1 MEVEMT
7 LSKLSGTS
15 ITMAPSSIVSQNF
28 FGQHSVEMKYMLGE
42 EQFTKKEEE
51 LFNIIFL
58 DVKHKELY

>member
-1 MEVEMT
+1 
-7 LSKLSGTS
+7 
-15 ITMAPSSIVSQNF
+15 
-28 FGQHSVEMKYMLGE
+28 MKYMLGE